1 MPVELKLSRTK
12 HLNLINAHLH
22 SEGVVAD
29 PVHLL
34 EVARVIIILNLVLEE
49 HLGGGERVI
58 LPLLYQLVL
67 YQYLLK
73 PVLVAY
79 IISKEKSFN

>member
-1 MPVELKLSRTK
+1 MELKLSCTK
-12 HLNLINAHLH
+12 HLNLIDAHLH
-22 SEGVVAD
+22 SEGVVAH

-58 LPLLYQLVL
+58 LLLLYQLVL

-73 PVLVAY
+73 PVV
-79 IISKEKSFN
+79 ITQ